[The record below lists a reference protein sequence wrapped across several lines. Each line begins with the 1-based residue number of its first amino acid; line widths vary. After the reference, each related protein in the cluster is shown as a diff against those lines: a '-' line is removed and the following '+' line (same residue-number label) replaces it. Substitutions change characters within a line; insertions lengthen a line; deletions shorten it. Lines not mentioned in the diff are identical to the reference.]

1 MPFLDDIKILDATQ
15 MMAGPFATMHF
26 GDLGA
31 EVVKVERPDRGELTR
46 QYDPFVDGMS
56 GYFAAI
62 NRNKHCITLDLTT
75 EEGQDIFLEL
85 AADADVVIE
94 NFKPGT
100 AERFGIDYDSV
111 REENEDV
118 IYCSIKGF
126 GRDSPYTDN
135 PAFDMIV
142 QAMGGAMSITGDAD
156 GPPIRSNIPMGD
168 IAPSAY
174 ATQSIL
180 AALYQRDANG
190 GGGEFIEVSM
200 LNSMISWLASRA
212 TYSLI
217 KNEPFP
223 RMGSK
228 HTDFAPY
235 ANFETEDS
243 YIVIGIASD
252 YIWPDFCEAI
262 DRPDLVDDPRF
273 ETNDER
279 RENQDELYG
288 ILDGIFLQKT
298 TDEWFDIMQDAGVP
312 AGPIYDTLELWDDDH
327 VKQQNL
333 LQELHP
339 DNVDGTLPLIRYPV
353 NFGTSELDEPI
364 PPQRLGQ
371 ETEAYLSK
379 LGYTEEEIESLREQ
393 GVVSSPE

>member
-1 MPFLDDIKILDATQ
+1 MSLLYDVTVLDATQ

-31 EVVKVERPDRGELTR
+31 EVIKVERPDRGELTR

-62 NRNKHCITLDLTT
+62 NRNKHCVGLDLSSD
-75 EEGQDIFLEL
+75 EGREIFLNL

-111 REENEDV
+111 RERNEDV

-126 GRDSPYTDN
+126 GENSPYRDN

-142 QAMGGAMSITGDAD
+142 QAMGGAMSITGEED

-168 IAPSAY
+168 IAPSMY
-174 ATQSIL
+174 AAETIL
-180 AALYQRDANG
+180 AALYRREVTG
-190 GGGEFIEVSM
+190 ESGEFIEVSM
-200 LNSMISWLASRA
+200 LNSMITWLASRA

-217 KNEPFP
+217 KDDPFP

-235 ANFETEDS
+235 ANFKTADS

-262 DRPDLVDDPRF
+262 ERPDLIDDPRF
-273 ETNDER
+273 ETNTKR
-279 RENQDELYG
+279 RDNQEELYA
-288 ILDGIFLQKT
+288 ILDEIFLERT
-298 TDEWFDIMQDAGVP
+298 TDEWFEIMQEYGVP
-312 AGPIYDTLELWDDDH
+312 AGPIYDTLELWDDEH
-327 VKQQNL
+327 VKQQEL
-333 LQELHP
+333 LQELESE
-339 DNVDGTLPLIRYPV
+339 NVDGTLPLIRYPV
-353 NFGTSELDEPI
+353 NFGETELDDPS

-371 ETEAYLSK
+371 ETEEYLRE
-379 LGYTEEEIESLREQ
+379 LGYTDEDIAHLRSED
-393 GVVSSPE
+393 VI

>member
-243 YIVIGIASD
+243 TSSSASRAITSGRTSVRPSTD
-252 YIWPDFCEAI
+252 RIWSTTRGS
-262 DRPDLVDDPRF
+262 RPT
-273 ETNDER
+273 TNAARTRTNCTGFSTGYSSR
-279 RENQDELYG
+279 RRPTSG
-288 ILDGIFLQKT
+288 STSCRTRASPPVRST
-298 TDEWFDIMQDAGVP
+298 TRS
-312 AGPIYDTLELWDDDH
+312 
-327 VKQQNL
+327 NS
-333 LQELHP
+333 
-339 DNVDGTLPLIRYPV
+339 GT
-353 NFGTSELDEPI
+353 T
-364 PPQRLGQ
+364 
-371 ETEAYLSK
+371 T
-379 LGYTEEEIESLREQ
+379 T
-393 GVVSSPE
+393 